1 MFKQNSRFWLQN
13 KWQAMSSQGAGGRN
27 RDTRSAVCSLYG
39 YLYPCQHKDSDTTL
53 TIGWSEH
60 RWGCPRAVLRPDLLL
75 PPQSLVDMAPKY
87 ILEQFLQQEL
97 LINITEHEVSGA
109 GEWNTTG
116 MVGLMLS

>member
-27 RDTRSAVCSLYG
+27 RDTGSAVCSLYG

-109 GEWNTTG
+109 GEWNTSG